1 MFLYGLI
8 MSKALP
14 IIVATVLGGIS
25 LVPIYLASQNPSQFQ
40 TRVSSPIF
48 DTKNATPAQK
58 ISYVLGYEV
67 ASQTPAELDINAFSA
82 GAKAGHTGVDM
93 PFTMKEIDEA
103 HQAFMA
109 ELQKKQSNTAATT
122 SSKAT
127 TADSKTESKAESAQP
142 QPTDAGATF
151 LAENAKKP
159 NVKTTASGL
168 QYIMEK
174 EGTGKQP
181 NANSVVKVHY
191 EGKLIDGTVF
201 DSSLSRGEPIE
212 FPLNG
217 VIKGWTEGLQL
228 MKEGGEATFFIPAN
242 LAYGERGVPNAI
254 PPNSTLIFKV
264 QLIEVK

>member
-1 MFLYGLI
+1 

-14 IIVATVLGGIS
+14 IVVATVLGGIS

-40 TRVSSPIF
+40 TRVSSPVF

-67 ASQTPAELDINAFSA
+67 ASQTPAELDMNAFSA
-82 GAKAGHTGVDM
+82 GAKAGHSGANM
-93 PFTMKEIDEA
+93 PFSVQEINEA
-103 HQAFMA
+103 HRTFMA
-109 ELQKKQSNTAATT
+109 ELQKKQPSAASN
-122 SSKAT
+122 
-127 TADSKTESKAESAQP
+127 KAETTDNQVENKTKPTQTAQA
-142 QPTDAGATF
+142 DAGAAF

-159 NVKTTASGL
+159 NVKATASGL
-168 QYIMEK
+168 QYIVEK

-181 NANSVVKVHY
+181 TASNIVKVHY

-201 DSSLSRGEPIE
+201 DSSLASGKPIE

-228 MKEGGEATFFIPAN
+228 MKEGGETTFFIPAH

>member
-1 MFLYGLI
+1 

-14 IIVATVLGGIS
+14 IVVATVLGGIS

-40 TRVSSPIF
+40 TRVSSPVF

-67 ASQTPAELDINAFSA
+67 ASQTPAELDMNAFSA
-82 GAKAGHTGVDM
+82 GAKAGHTGANM
-93 PFTMKEIDEA
+93 PFSMQEIDEA
-103 HQAFMA
+103 HRAFMA
-109 ELQKKQSNTAATT
+109 ELQKKQPNATNPV
-122 SSKAT
+122 AQ
-127 TADSKTESKAESAQP
+127 ADSKAKVESKTEPSQTAPA
-142 QPTDAGATF
+142 DAGASF

-181 NANSVVKVHY
+181 TASNTVKVHY

-201 DSSLSRGEPIE
+201 DSSLANGNPIE

-228 MKEGGEATFFIPAN
+228 MKEGGEATFFIPAD